1 MKKIVWVVLCTL
13 GLNAGEFEH
22 AMEAYKA
29 GSYIEALNGF
39 FILAKNGDAKAQYNV
54 ALMYARGEGAQP
66 DMKKATVWYEKA
78 AKQGLASAQYNLAQL
93 YHSLGD
99 KEDHAYEKAKYW
111 YEKAAEQGIMQAYN
125 NLGSLYLEGKGVP
138 KDPQKALTL
147 FEKAAQQGD
156 ANAHLN
162 AALLYMNGAEGITPD
177 KMRAYEHFVKAL
189 KAGRQE
195 AQPHLEA
202 LCKESPW
209 VCQKQ

>member
-1 MKKIVWVVLCTL
+1 MKKIVWALLCTL
-13 GLNAGEFEH
+13 GLHAGEFEH

-54 ALMYARGEGAQP
+54 ALMYAKGQGAQP
-66 DMKKATVWYEKA
+66 DIKKAMEWYEKA
-78 AKQGLASAQYNLAQL
+78 AKQGLALAQYNLAQL
-93 YHSLGD
+93 YQSLGE

-138 KDPQKALTL
+138 KDIHKAHAL
-147 FEKAAQQGD
+147 FKKAAQMGD
-156 ANAHLN
+156 TNADLN
-162 AALLYMNGAEGITPD
+162 VALLHAWGEGMPTD
-177 KMRAYEHFVKAL
+177 KMKAYEHFTKAL
-189 KAGRQE
+189 RAGRKE
-195 AQPHLEA
+195 AQPYLER

-209 VCQKQ
+209 ACQKQ